1 MGEREGREGVR
12 KEGKREGKKR
22 EGRYKGRREERREGS
37 KAVHALVHLIQIIP
51 SPNTH
56 RKNEISYF

>member
-1 MGEREGREGVR
+1 MGGREGREGVR

-37 KAVHALVHLIQIIP
+37 KAVHALVHLIQI
-51 SPNTH
+51 
-56 RKNEISYF
+56 RL